1 MKAFSYFFIVLLC
14 LLVSSTGFGQT
25 NSSDKEMLQG
35 YYVVV
40 GAYSPRKESYA
51 QRYVDVIKK
60 MGYEADYGFNTK
72 KDLYFVFVDYTEN
85 YRASITSMSETR
97 TIEKFHDA
105 WVFVCLGGPVRVPL
119 AQADTEAGKEEE
131 ADVVEAKRDEKP
143 AEVAQEKVSDV
154 AVTAPVTE
162 SVKEEEVEDSSAVAV
177 EEILIDE
184 NAEEKPIVKN
194 GNLSDYSVFFNL
206 VNARNNSDVKG
217 EVQIVDAERSKLIAV
232 KDGGDYIE
240 LPDPHNGTGNLTL
253 LCDVFGFRKTQMEI
267 NYYHPLKDTISEDV
281 DLLADVYLVNFDLV
295 RYHAGD
301 IVTMYNVYFFNDAA
315 LMRPESKYEVNSLLS
330 MLQENPGYAIRI
342 HGHTNGNGVG
352 KIISKGDASSYFA
365 LDNGNK
371 EGAGSAKELSK
382 QRAELIRDYLIEQ
395 GIEPERIEVKAWG
408 GKRMLYDKY
417 STKAKQN
424 VRVEVEIL
432 SE

>member
-14 LLVSSTGFGQT
+14 LSVSFTGFGQS

-51 QRYVDVIKK
+51 QSYVDVIKK

-85 YRASITSMSETR
+85 YRASITSMRETR
-97 TIEKFHDA
+97 AIEKFHDA
-105 WVFVCLGGPVRVPL
+105 WVFVCLGGPARVPL
-119 AQADTEAGKEEE
+119 AQNDAEGMEEEEEESDLAAPEKEESI
-131 ADVVEAKRDEKP
+131 AVVEQGQNPETDA
-143 AEVAQEKVSDV
+143 
-154 AVTAPVTE
+154 T
-162 SVKEEEVEDSSAVAV
+162 KEESNADSSSVAI
-177 EEILIDE
+177 EEILV
-184 NAEEKPIVKN
+184 EEDAPIVKN

-217 EVQIVDAERSKLIAV
+217 EVQIVDTERSKLIAV

-267 NYYHPLKDTISEDV
+267 NYYHPLKDTVSEDV

-301 IVTMYNVYFFNDAA
+301 IVTMYNVYFYKDAA
-315 LMRPESKYEVNSLLS
+315 LMRPESQYEVNSLLN
-330 MLQENPGYAIRI
+330 MLEENPAYAIRI
-342 HGHTNGNGVG
+342 HGHTNGHGVG
-352 KIISKGDASSYFA
+352 KIISKGEANSYFA
-365 LDNGNK
+365 LEDGNK

-382 QRAELIRDYLIEQ
+382 QRAEVIRDYLIEQ
-395 GIEPERIEVKAWG
+395 GIDPQRIEVKAWG

-417 STKAKQN
+417 SSKAKQN